1 MADCIFCD
9 IVEGGINSTIIYE
22 DELIL
27 GFMDIYPVNDGHML
41 LITKNHKLDLDELT
55 DEESSRIMKVSKIL
69 VRVLKKKYNLDGY
82 SIMQNGG
89 AFNDIGHYHLHVFPR
104 YKDDGFRWAFK
115 EIIPIDIKEVGKEL
129 AAEVTRLIDNKH

>member
-1 MADCIFCD
+1 MEDCIFCN
-9 IVEGGINSTIIYE
+9 IVEGGIDSTIIYE

-55 DEESSRIMKVSKIL
+55 EEESSRIMKVSKIL

-82 SIMQNGG
+82 SIMQDGG
-89 AFNDIGHYHLHVFPR
+89 VFNDIGHYHLHVFPR
-104 YKDDGFRWAFK
+104 YKDDGFRWAFE
-115 EIIPIDIKEVGKEL
+115 EIMPIDIKEEGKEF
-129 AAEVTRLIDNKH
+129 AAEVSRLIANKH